1 MSETIDVDV
10 RDAITAA
17 GLDHPLRGILAGD
30 WALSDGTAD
39 VVEVEDPATATAVA
53 TFQVSSAAKVDHAVR
68 DAADAQIGWARRD
81 PVERGR
87 IMMRVS
93 EIISENLETLA
104 RLETIDSGKPL
115 SQATADIRLSARY
128 FEYYAGVVDKFGG
141 ETIPQPAGTFTYTTH
156 EPLGVVAHIT
166 PWNAPLSQMTR
177 GVAPCLAVG
186 NAVVVKPSELTPLTT
201 VLAARLMAEAGLPS
215 GVCNVVLGFG
225 DPTGEALTNHPL
237 VSHITFTGSLEAGRR
252 VGAVAAQR
260 IVGINLELG
269 GKSPTIVCADADLEA
284 AARAGALAVIRNSG
298 QSCFATTR
306 LLVDRTVH
314 DAYVELVAGQIE
326 GLSVG
331 HGLDDPDLGPLVS
344 ARQRDRVIGIV
355 REAVASGADLVTGG
369 SVSRAHGGYFV
380 EPTLLSGVTNDM
392 EVARREV
399 FGPVQ
404 SIIAFDTLEQAV
416 ALANDTEY
424 GLSAGI
430 FTRDVGQAHR
440 LAAALHAGQVQI
452 NRYTGAGV
460 EVPFGGYKNSG
471 LGREKGIE
479 ALRHYTQLKSVIVAI

>member
-1 MSETIDVDV
+1 VSETIDVDV
-10 RDAITAA
+10 RGVIAAA
-17 GLDHPLRGILAGD
+17 GLDHPLRGVTAGD
-30 WALSDGTAD
+30 WAPSDDTAD

-53 TFQVSSAAKVDHAVR
+53 AFEASSEAQVDHAVR
-68 DAADAQIGWARRD
+68 DAAEAQIGWARRD

-87 IMMRVS
+87 MLMRVS
-93 EIISENLETLA
+93 EIISAHLETLA

-128 FEYYAGVVDKFGG
+128 FEYYAGAVDKFGG

-186 NAVVVKPSELTPLTT
+186 NAVVVKPSELTSLTT
-201 VLAARLMAEAGLPS
+201 VLTARLMVEAGLPP

-225 DPTGEALTNHPL
+225 DSTGEALTNHPL
-237 VSHITFTGSLEAGRR
+237 VSHITFTGSVEAGRR

-306 LLVDRTVH
+306 LLVDRSVH
-314 DAYVELVAGQIE
+314 DAYVELVAGHIA

-344 ARQRDRVIGIV
+344 ARQRDKVNGIV
-355 REAVASGADLVTGG
+355 RDAVAAGADLVTGG
-369 SVSRAHGGYFV
+369 SVSPVAGGYFV

-392 EVARREV
+392 DVARREV

-460 EVPFGGYKNSG
+460 EVPFGGYKKSG